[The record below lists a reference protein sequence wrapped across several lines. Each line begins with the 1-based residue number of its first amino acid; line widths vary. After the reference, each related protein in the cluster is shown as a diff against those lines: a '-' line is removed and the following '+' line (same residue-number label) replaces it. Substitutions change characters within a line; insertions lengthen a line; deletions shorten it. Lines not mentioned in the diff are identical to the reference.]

1 MMFPFYWFCNY
12 WKIIIKIKESIYEWI
27 NTVSQEWKALGTL
40 TKKNNSLSLLKKKI
54 PTRMGVFYSHT
65 KTVPLACFNYL
76 FLKKGFLTKKF
87 LPISMVSDAA
97 RPIVRNKYINWFLNL
112 HELEH
117 IILTHM
123 IYWPNVTFIK
133 RSPLEVSCSNKTHTN
148 IFLDVKTI
156 LEQHIRT
163 ITRAISSTIKV

>member
-1 MMFPFYWFCNY
+1 MKGIGNITKEKQLPFP
-12 WKIIIKIKESIYEWI
+12 
-27 NTVSQEWKALGTL
+27 
-40 TKKNNSLSLLKKKI
+40 LKKKN

-76 FLKKGFLTKKF
+76 FLKTGFLTKKF

-97 RPIVRNKYINWFLNL
+97 RPIVRNKYINCFLNL